1 MKLKKIYQFK
11 KFVEVK
17 KTTIK
22 RMKIKYNRKKKI
34 EDEILKKLKI
44 ISTKKITIKQMGP
57 SLIYETK
64 RGWN

>member
-22 RMKIKYNRKKKI
+22 RIKIKSNRKKN
-34 EDEILKKLKI
+34 
-44 ISTKKITIKQMGP
+44 
-57 SLIYETK
+57 
-64 RGWN
+64 RG